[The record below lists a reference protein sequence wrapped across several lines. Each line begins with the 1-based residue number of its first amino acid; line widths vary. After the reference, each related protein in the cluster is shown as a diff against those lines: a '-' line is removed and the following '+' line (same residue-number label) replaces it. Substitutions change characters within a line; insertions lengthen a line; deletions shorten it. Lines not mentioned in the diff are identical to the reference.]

1 MSLAVIKPAFKNYHI
16 ICPWVYLRFAHAVP
30 IDTWPFHSMPTSHFI
45 KSFGFGRSALGSFT
59 RHLKNKASSNSP
71 SIFALSA
78 NSFKRSYAVQVNE
91 FRHLGQ
97 IINREKSTLTG

>member
-1 MSLAVIKPAFKNYHI
+1 MSLAVIKPVFKNYHI
-16 ICPWVYLRFAHAVP
+16 ICPWVYLRFAHAVR
-30 IDTWPFHSMPTSHFI
+30 TWPFHSMPTSHFI

-78 NSFKRSYAVQVNE
+78 NSFKRSYAVQINE

-97 IINREKSTLTG
+97 SNREKSTLTG